1 MNTRTTLFLVAAPAL
16 LFQVESLPP
25 PKHPEQPFRI
35 LVFSEPRGEA
45 AVVARVLEAEKE
57 CQKILKRKKDWFVT
71 ADRQHAEVVME
82 IKNSR
87 MDEELTTERD
97 PMRPGAQTG
106 FTITREHHYLF
117 AEVTIL
123 GSQFELKADDQRLK
137 GAASKLMNALEEFC
151 RKNYWEI
158 LQRR

>member
-57 CQKILKRKKDWFVT
+57 CQKILKRKTGSLRLTVSMRKSLW
-71 ADRQHAEVVME
+71 R
-82 IKNSR
+82 SR
-87 MDEELTTERD
+87 TVGWM
-97 PMRPGAQTG
+97 
-106 FTITREHHYLF
+106 Y
-117 AEVTIL
+117 
-123 GSQFELKADDQRLK
+123 RLPH
-137 GAASKLMNALEEFC
+137 
-151 RKNYWEI
+151 
-158 LQRR
+158 Q